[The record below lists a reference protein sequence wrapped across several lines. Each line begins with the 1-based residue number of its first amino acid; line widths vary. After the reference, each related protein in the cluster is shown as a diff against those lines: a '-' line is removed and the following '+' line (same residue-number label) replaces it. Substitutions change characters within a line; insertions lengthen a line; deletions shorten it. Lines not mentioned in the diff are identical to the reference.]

1 MVGSKTVQGDLSVR
15 EAPLVRGDL
24 GAGDAELDRI
34 FLIHSVPH
42 NVAVRASGRIPPH
55 RHLEK
60 QTGCTKLVGIES

>member
-1 MVGSKTVQGDLSVR
+1 MQGDASVR
-15 EAPLVRGDL
+15 EATLVRGDL

-42 NVAVRASGRIPPH
+42 NVAIRASGRIPPY

-60 QTGCTKLVGIES
+60 QTNCTKLVGMES